1 MNDPSF
7 YIWVCPT
14 MGCPKWSRSIWYED
28 CPDHEL
34 RFKIIKVS
42 TAEKLQQ
49 LIKVHESYEPAMDD
63 PTRE

>member
-1 MNDPSF
+1 
-7 YIWVCPT
+7 